1 MPVEERDPHS
11 GYLMTGHEWNG
22 IKELNTPVPRVV
34 YFFLIVTTLFAVGY
48 WILMPAW
55 PIGTTYTK
63 GLLGIDQRTT
73 VADSLKQAA
82 LARAAWSERIETT
95 DFAGIQSDPQLM
107 AFVRETGRALFG
119 DKCAACH
126 GRNARGGKGFPN
138 LTTTSWLWGG
148 DPAAIAE
155 TIRVGINSAHPETR
169 VSQMLAFG
177 RDGMISRGDVDN
189 VVAFVRSL
197 SHQAADASADQIA
210 AGKAVFAA
218 NCASCH
224 GDEGTGKTDAGAP
237 NLTDKFWIYGGDLQ
251 SIYTTVWNGRQGHMP
266 TWESRLSPVERKIL
280 ALYLV
285 DLRAPDQ

>member
-1 MPVEERDPHS
+1 
-11 GYLMTGHEWNG
+11 MTGHEWNG

-95 DFAGIQSDPQLM
+95 DFTGIQSDPQLM

-177 RDGMISRGDVDN
+177 RDGMISRDDVDN